1 MCVEQ
6 GGVRALWS
14 SVAFQDC
21 KAYRLIRRAG
31 IRIDE
36 LEGYVRKLHKKLLER
51 CNELTNTVEQILRTS
66 LDLLEELKWS
76 SLMALSDDEQA
87 EALMVLSHG
96 SRGHALLGSTKVDHS
111 ILDRSSVASAELKFG
126 VEQKEVMKA
135 RAPSVDMLLL
145 TATPIPRT
153 LSLCQR
159 GIYDLSLLLEAPD
172 GREPIQT
179 QVGARY
185 DALACRAPHGHPFTP
200 EGAAERT

>member
-1 MCVEQ
+1 MIHTRTLGDCVARVMSHLYLCAPLARLGVAAPRSSSNNNSRVLVCVEQ

-87 EALMVLSHG
+87 EALMVLST
-96 SRGHALLGSTKVDHS
+96 RAQRPTST
-111 ILDRSSVASAELKFG
+111 
-126 VEQKEVMKA
+126 
-135 RAPSVDMLLL
+135 
-145 TATPIPRT
+145 T
-153 LSLCQR
+153 L
-159 GIYDLSLLLEAPD
+159 
-172 GREPIQT
+172 
-179 QVGARY
+179 
-185 DALACRAPHGHPFTP
+185 
-200 EGAAERT
+200 

>member
-1 MCVEQ
+1 MCKSTCTELRGAALVNKEELRLTDKYVKYLEEGHSKVAPAGGILLQAPARFPVSSWIALDAVRQSANLMCQRASIEPIRATPKVPYGRVLVCVEQ

-87 EALMVLSHG
+87 EALMVLST
-96 SRGHALLGSTKVDHS
+96 RAQRPTST
-111 ILDRSSVASAELKFG
+111 
-126 VEQKEVMKA
+126 
-135 RAPSVDMLLL
+135 
-145 TATPIPRT
+145 T
-153 LSLCQR
+153 L
-159 GIYDLSLLLEAPD
+159 
-172 GREPIQT
+172 
-179 QVGARY
+179 
-185 DALACRAPHGHPFTP
+185 
-200 EGAAERT
+200 

>member
-1 MCVEQ
+1 MGRADPKEPIRATPKVPYGRVLVCVEQ

-31 IRIDE
+31 IRIDK
-36 LEGYVRKLHKKLLER
+36 LEGYVRKLHKNATE
-51 CNELTNTVEQILRTS
+51 CNELTNE
-66 LDLLEELKWS
+66 
-76 SLMALSDDEQA
+76 
-87 EALMVLSHG
+87 
-96 SRGHALLGSTKVDHS
+96 RGHALLGSTKVDHS
-111 ILDRSSVASAELKFG
+111 ILDRSSVASAEQKFG

-135 RAPSVDMLLL
+135 RTPSVDVLLL

-172 GREPIQT
+172 GRKPIQT
-179 QVGARY
+179 QVGARD